1 MSTTPQEMVET
12 LSTVLDGTLG
22 LTLADINWD
31 CTTIEELSELYVR
44 NRSGEVF
51 RLVCEP
57 VDLAN
62 DFDPFA
68 A

>member
-1 MSTTPQEMVET
+1 MATTSQEMVET
-12 LSTVLDGTLG
+12 LSTVLDGSLG
-22 LTLADINWD
+22 LTLADMKWD

-44 NRSGEVF
+44 NRSSEVF

-62 DFDPFA
+62 EFDPFA
-68 A
+68 S

>member
-1 MSTTPQEMVET
+1 MTTTSQEMVET
-12 LSTVLDGTLG
+12 LQTVLDGTLG
-22 LTLADINWD
+22 LTLTDINWD

-57 VDLAN
+57 VDVTEE
-62 DFDPFA
+62 FDPFA
-68 A
+68 G